1 MSISSDARIV
11 IITRALRTFGYGF
24 TSVLLGLML
33 IDAGTSPLQIGILL
47 AVAALGSI
55 VCSLVMGMYADRVGR
70 KRLLILS
77 ALLMMVTGYIF
88 ALTQWYPLL
97 VLASFFGTISPSTN
111 DNSPFSG
118 IEQAILAQSV
128 ETEQY
133 TRLFSYYNLIAQ
145 LAEAAGG
152 LMVGLPQ
159 LLERAGVNANMS
171 VHLLFYGIWAD
182 RGLHR
187 SSLPLPLPFG

>member
-133 TRLFSYYNLIAQ
+133 TPLFSSSASPLRLNYKRCLQ
-145 LAEAAGG
+145 RRSGQTL
-152 LMVGLPQ
+152 
-159 LLERAGVNANMS
+159 
-171 VHLLFYGIWAD
+171 
-182 RGLHR
+182 LHR
-187 SSLPLPLPFG
+187 IERKRACLVLLCSYRRRRAC